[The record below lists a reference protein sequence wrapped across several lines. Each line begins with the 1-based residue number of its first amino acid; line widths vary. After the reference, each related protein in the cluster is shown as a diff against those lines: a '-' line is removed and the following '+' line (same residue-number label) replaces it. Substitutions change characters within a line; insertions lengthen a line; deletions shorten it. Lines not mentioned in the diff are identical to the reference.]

1 MIRRPPRSTRTD
13 TLFPYTTLFRSD
25 RRTVAVGRFLV
36 DREFPAPGVDP
47 PAQLPRPRP
56 ATPGLGQLFEL
67 FEVDRTR
74 LYRTLSVRPQYLDR
88 GQRLSPRF
96 ELVQLHRQRPP
107 HHVPAGTDRH
117 PNQRRRAADRI
128 HVLLRPIQI
137 GRAHV

>member
-13 TLFPYTTLFRSD
+13 TLFPYTTLFRAD

-67 FEVDRTR
+67 FQVDRTR
-74 LYRTLSVRPQYLDR
+74 LYRTLSVLPHYLDR
-88 GQRLSPRF
+88 GHRPAPRF
-96 ELVQLHRQRPP
+96 EPGQHPRQSPP
-107 HHVPAGTDRH
+107 QHLPAGQHSPTTNHR
-117 PNQRRRAADRI
+117 
-128 HVLLRPIQI
+128 
-137 GRAHV
+137 